1 MAMAARPSTPG
12 LQDVAAYAPSAD
24 DLTAS
29 GVNHRGFTPRS
40 AMGSRPNSF
49 AASGSGA
56 MLDAQSYPYPS
67 SSPYAG
73 GAVVGVGAT
82 SAATPGS
89 YTHAP
94 AISGAAAE
102 SSSYHANH
110 APLHQNPPRFYEDF
124 DAASQRGSVVLDGP
138 SATTAAAAAGKPPTN
153 TSTSAA
159 TTPTP
164 GAAIQRSVSQMS
176 SSHSRSATPTRSST
190 LKKRAS
196 LTKRGSMRRSGS
208 RKSMRAGSVRSLNLG
223 DREKYGAEGAD
234 DVNSA
239 FAVPIPTDGN
249 PTNVLA
255 NRFQGMFLK
264 KYFLHL

>member
-1 MAMAARPSTPG
+1 MATAARPSTPG
-12 LQDVAAYAPSAD
+12 LQDVAAYTPSAD

-29 GVNHRGFTPRS
+29 GVNHRGFAPRPTT
-40 AMGSRPNSF
+40 GSRPSSF
-49 AASGSGA
+49 FASGSGA
-56 MLDAQSYPYPS
+56 LLDAQSYPYPS
-67 SSPYAG
+67 SSSPYA
-73 GAVVGVGAT
+73 AVGAT
-82 SAATPGS
+82 SATTPG

-94 AISGAAAE
+94 ALSGPTE
-102 SSSYHANH
+102 SYYHANN
-110 APLHQNPPRFYEDF
+110 APLYHPPRFYEEF

-138 SATTAAAAAGKPPTN
+138 SATTAAPPAAAN
-153 TSTSAA
+153 TSTSA
-159 TTPTP
+159 TTTPTPTP
-164 GAAIQRSVSQMS
+164 GAAVQRSASQMS

-249 PTNVLA
+249 PTDALA
-255 NRFQGMFLK
+255 NRFQGMSF
-264 KYFLHL
+264 FSF